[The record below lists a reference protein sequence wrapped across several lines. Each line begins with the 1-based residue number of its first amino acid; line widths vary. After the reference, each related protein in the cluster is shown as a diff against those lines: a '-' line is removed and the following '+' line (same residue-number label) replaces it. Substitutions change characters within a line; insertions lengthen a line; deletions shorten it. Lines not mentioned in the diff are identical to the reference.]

1 MLSRIKRLAAAG
13 AAAAIVVLALANPA
27 RAETTLL
34 MLMNKT
40 PFTIQFYVDGQPA
53 CSTDPDTYCQ
63 YPTTSGTHAVFA
75 RRTDAEPKFC
85 EAQVEIPPGL
95 FMWSCEV
102 QS

>member
-1 MLSRIKRLAAAG
+1 MRNGIKRLAAAG
-13 AAAAIVVLALANPA
+13 GAAAIVALALSTPA

-40 PFTIQFYVDGQPA
+40 PFNIQFYVDGQPA
-53 CSTDPDTYCQ
+53 CSASPDTYCQ
-63 YPTTSGTHAVFA
+63 YPTSSGTHAVFA
-75 RRTDAEPKFC
+75 KRSDAEPKFC